1 MLCLLTHFIVGI
13 STRILTVNMIKK
25 FCARPFLIGWKS
37 IFCSSSFAIKPTI
50 VPSCIIKRELKRFV
64 DVHLTL
70 ETFFNTK
77 IFQKLLQI
85 GLKCVL
91 NRSEFDLKWTTN
103 QHFMRLNIN
112 NQKIFCKN
120 QDVCKQHFFANI
132 NSFSCQENKLNFA
145 LLEAGTVGSLLQR
158 YFCS

>member
-1 MLCLLTHFIVGI
+1 MYDFEHNWIWKTEGNEIWKGAKNAGFFMLCLLTHFIVGI

-91 NRSEFDLKWTTN
+91 NRDLNLTWN
-103 QHFMRLNIN
+103 GPQLNIL
-112 NQKIFCKN
+112 C
-120 QDVCKQHFFANI
+120 VW
-132 NSFSCQENKLNFA
+132 
-145 LLEAGTVGSLLQR
+145 T
-158 YFCS
+158 